1 MPDWPAEKVIEAME
15 RVADESAPFELTTQ
29 TIHCKSSPYQKI
41 TLGIEKSPVLLH
53 IHQRVNHAFEG
64 KYSKK
69 NYPHI
74 SFLYSTLPCKKL
86 RKDLKEI
93 AKISPEYVFAD
104 RIALVHCKGT
114 PEEWRTLYMCALN
127 S

>member
-1 MPDWPAEKVIEAME
+1 MKRI
-15 RVADESAPFELTTQ
+15 ADEVCPFELTTQ
-29 TIHCKSSPYQKI
+29 TIKCKSAPYQKI
-41 TLGIEKSPVLLH
+41 TLGIEKSLTLH
-53 IHQRVNHAFEG
+53 HVHQRVNNVFEG
-64 KYSKK
+64 DHSKK

-74 SFLYSTLPCKKL
+74 SFLYSTLPCKKF
-86 RKDLKEI
+86 REDVKEI
-93 AKISPEYVFAD
+93 SKIRPKHIFAD